1 MADRD
6 IIKRILQVYKTAW
19 ETQDPKLILTIFT
32 EDAVYHERILDE
44 PLRGHE
50 AIARYWTEKVVA
62 QQRNISFD
70 LLSMYL
76 DGNTAVAEWNAT
88 FDDLQFGVRKLI
100 REVAILEIEADKISS
115 LREYWASK
123 NVGKLP
129 KNE

>member
-6 IIKRILQVYKTAW
+6 TIKRILQVYKTAW
-19 ETQDPKLILTIFT
+19 ETQDPELILTIFT
-32 EDAVYHERILDE
+32 KDAVYHERILDE

-50 AIARYWTEKVVA
+50 AIARYWTKKVVA

-70 LLSMYL
+70 LLSIYL
-76 DGNTAVAEWNAT
+76 DGSTAVAEWNAT

-100 REVAILEIEADKISS
+100 REVAILEIEANKISS

-123 NVGKLP
+123 NIGELP